1 MNCAEIFRQK
11 NYSFLILNQAF
22 NDDSGSWWWWI
33 NIIGT
38 FIFGLIG
45 LSGNL
50 ICFLVICRFSLSQHS
65 FVEYLRAL
73 SFFDFFAL
81 FYECLQS
88 LNDLFIYLFSKN
100 LLNFRLSFICKLYD
114 YSKHSIILLSCWTI
128 VGLTIDRFILVC
140 DPWSKKWP
148 NLSRRLCN
156 RHCAKC
162 IIFIFI
168 FLSLLI
174 NLPHLIY
181 KEWICRPTG
190 FQHSAIF
197 HQRFDLNQTKKLQYK
212 QICSCRV
219 SPFLNSNK
227 MKFFIFWNNYIFH
240 LLSYTLIPAIILIGS
255 NAAILKRLHAPRQII
270 SHQNEHLRSK
280 LTVTLT
286 LVSLIFLILYF
297 PYAIVQTLS
306 YFVILYYQSHCNIRL
321 ILSLHILK
329 RLSELLNI
337 AALCINFFIYIL
349 GVNHYRSSAIK
360 MLGLYRFEI
369 FRKYLIIEQRNI
381 DTMNRFIEKQNSKTY
396 TQTDCSNVKLL
407 KVTLSHGA
415 YSTSSIYNNRLSK
428 EF

>member
-1 MNCAEIFRQK
+1 MNCAEIYRQK
-11 NYSFLILNQAF
+11 NYSLSILNQAF
-22 NDDSGSWWWWI
+22 NDDSGSWWWWT
-33 NIIGT
+33 NIIGILT
-38 FIFGLIG
+38 FGLIG

-50 ICFLVICRFSLSQHS
+50 ICFLVICRFSLFQHS

-73 SFFDFFAL
+73 AFFDFFAL

-100 LLNFRLSFICKLYD
+100 FLNFRFSFICKFYD
-114 YSKHSIILLSCWTI
+114 YTKHSIILLSCWTI
-128 VGLTIDRFILVC
+128 VGLTIDRLILVC
-140 DPWSKKWP
+140 NPWSKKWP

-156 RHCAKC
+156 RYCAKC
-162 IIFIFI
+162 IILIFV
-168 FLSLLI
+168 FFSLLI
-174 NLPHLIY
+174 NLPQLIY

-190 FQHSAIF
+190 FQYSAMF
-197 HQRFDLNQTKKLQYK
+197 HNLNQTKNIQYK

-219 SPFLNSNK
+219 SPLLNSNK

-240 LLSYTLIPAIILIGS
+240 LLFYTLIPAIILIGS

-270 SHQNEHLRSK
+270 SQQNEHIRSK
-280 LTVTLT
+280 LTITLT

-306 YFVILYYQSHCNIRL
+306 YFIIRYYQSHCNISL
-321 ILSLHILK
+321 ILSLHKLK

-349 GVNHYRSSAIK
+349 GVNHYRSSTIK
-360 MLGLYRFEI
+360 MLGLHHFEI
-369 FRKYLIIEQRNI
+369 FQKYLIIDQQKNL
-381 DTMNRFIEKQNSKTY
+381 DTTNKFIEKQNSKIF
-396 TQTDCSNVKLL
+396 TQTDSSNTKLL
-407 KVTLSHGA
+407 KVTSSSHGV